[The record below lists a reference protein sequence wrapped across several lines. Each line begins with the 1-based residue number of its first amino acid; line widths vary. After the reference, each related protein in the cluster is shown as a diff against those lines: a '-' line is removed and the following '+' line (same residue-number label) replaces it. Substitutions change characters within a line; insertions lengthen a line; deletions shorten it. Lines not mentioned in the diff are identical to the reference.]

1 MTVNNKLF
9 AKLAHGFANDP
20 KIVGL
25 SDAAFRAYIE
35 SLLYSCQHMTDGF
48 LDARIVTR
56 YGWEGAAEEL
66 TANDVEP
73 SWVEVEG
80 GYVIH
85 AFCDWQMTT
94 AAHQKK
100 VEAGRAGG
108 LAKAKLQ
115 QSASKPL
122 AGARKV
128 LEQNASK
135 ALLEEDIDKDIDKDL
150 TPLALTAPSFD
161 DFWQLWPR
169 REGKASAVRAWD
181 KAVKKITEAELL
193 TKVRAYVASPNR
205 PEKQF
210 IPHAATWL
218 NGERWNDEIE
228 PLQPHHPPT
237 DNWMYDNPQWGV
249 NRGQ

>member
-1 MTVNNKLF
+1 MTINSKLF

-25 SDAAFRAYIE
+25 SDSAFRAYIE
-35 SLLYSCQHMTDGF
+35 ALLYSCQHMTDGF
-48 LDARIVTR
+48 LDARIVAR
-56 YGWEGAAEEL
+56 YGWAVVADEL
-66 TANDVEP
+66 ATNDVEP
-73 SWVEVEG
+73 SWVAVDG

-94 AAHQKK
+94 AAHEKK

-108 LAKAKLQ
+108 LAKAKSQ
-115 QSASKPL
+115 QLASKPL
-122 AGARKV
+122 AGATKV
-128 LEQNASK
+128 LEQKASK
-135 ALLEEDIDKDIDKDL
+135 ALLEEDIDIDIDKDL

-161 DFWQLWPR
+161 EFWQLWPR
-169 REGKASAVRAWD
+169 REGKASAVRAWA
-181 KAVKKITEAELL
+181 KAVKKITDAELL
-193 TKVRAYVASPNR
+193 AKVRAYVASPNR

-218 NGERWNDEIE
+218 NGERWNDELE
-228 PLQPHHPPT
+228 LAQPHHHAA
-237 DNWMYDNPQWGV
+237 DNWMYENPQWGV

>member
-1 MTVNNKLF
+1 MTLNNKLF

-35 SLLYSCQHMTDGF
+35 ALLYSCQHMTDGF
-48 LDARIVTR
+48 LDERIVAR
-56 YGWEGAAEEL
+56 YGWAGAAAEL
-66 TANDVEP
+66 TNNDAEP
-73 SWVEVEG
+73 SWVCVDG

-85 AFCDWQMTT
+85 AFCEWQMTT

-108 LAKAKLQ
+108 LAKAKAKQ
-115 QSASKPL
+115 AASKPL
-122 AGARKV
+122 AGATNV

-135 ALLEEDIDKDIDKDL
+135 TLLEEDIDKDIDIK
-150 TPLALTAPSFD
+150 PLAIASPLFD

-169 REGKASAVRAWD
+169 REGKANAVKAWSKAVR
-181 KAVKKITEAELL
+181 KIAAEELID
-193 TKVRAYVASPNR
+193 KVRAYVANPNK
-205 PEKQF
+205 PDKQF

-218 NGERWNDEIE
+218 NGERWNDELDAA
-228 PLQPHHPPT
+228 PTQRHHPAA
-237 DNWMYDNPQWGV
+237 DDWMYQDVKWGIS
-249 NRGQ
+249 RGE